1 MKQQSHDSMSVPFNR
16 PDIGEE
22 DIAATVMVLESGII
36 TNGKKQY
43 EFEHAFGDFLGN
55 HALNVGR
62 NDALNNKFHCVAV
75 NSCTAGL
82 ALSLH
87 CLGIGKGDEVITS
100 VLTFTATVEAICTVG
115 ATPVLVDID
124 PVTLNLDLNQVQDK
138 VTGTTKA
145 IIPIHF
151 AGLACDMY
159 ALWEIASKHG
169 IKIIEDAAHAMGSFW
184 DWQKIGTFDFS
195 TSVFSFYPGK
205 PITTGEGGMVVTQN
219 EKLARMMRSVRMH
232 GIAKSANGA
241 SWDYKIVHQG
251 FKCNLNEIN
260 SAIGIVQLQ
269 KFWAMAER
277 RRNIAQ
283 EYNLVLSRMELSGVV
298 ELPPKPFLDKWH
310 SWHLYVLRLSA
321 SAGLERSKVLSCL
334 AELGIGTSVHYLP
347 ICSHPYWQKTLNLE
361 QSDFPHA
368 MLYGNQAFSLPIYS
382 KMTNSQTKHVVDSVL
397 LALNTMI

>member
-1 MKQQSHDSMSVPFNR
+1 MSVPFNR

-22 DIAATVMVLESGII
+22 DIAAAVMVLESGIL
-36 TNGKKQY
+36 TNGLKQY

-55 HALNVGR
+55 HAL

-124 PVTLNLDLNQVQDK
+124 PLTLNLDFNQVQDK
-138 VTGTTKA
+138 VTGATKA

-184 DWQKIGTFDFS
+184 DWQKIGTFDFA
-195 TSVFSFYPGK
+195 TTIFSFYPGK
-205 PITTGEGGMVVTQN
+205 PITTGEGGMIITQN
-219 EKLARMMRSVRMH
+219 EKLARMMRSMRMH
-232 GIAKSANGA
+232 GIARSVDGA
-241 SWDYKIVHQG
+241 SWDYKVVCQG
-251 FKCNLNEIN
+251 FKCNLNEIS
-260 SAIGIVQLQ
+260 SAIGIIQLQ
-269 KFWAMAER
+269 KFWTMAER
-277 RRNIAQ
+277 RRTIAQ
-283 EYNLVLSRMELSGVV
+283 EYNLALSRMELSEVV
-298 ELPPKPFLDKWH
+298 KLPPKPFLDKWH

-321 SAGLERSKVLSCL
+321 GLERSKVLTCL
-334 AELGIGTSVHYLP
+334 AELGIATSVHYAP
-347 ICSHPYWQKTLNLE
+347 ICSHPYWQKTLNLL
-361 QSDFPHA
+361 QANFPHA
-368 MLYGNQAFSLPIYS
+368 TLYGNQAFSLPIYS
-382 KMTNSQTKHVVDSVL
+382 KMTLSQAKHVADSVL
-397 LALNTMI
+397 LTLNTMI